1 MLRELNWGGIAFG
14 AGAGF
19 VVGIGVA
26 ALVGGSDA
34 GTLVEVLIQFL
45 AFVVAG
51 FIAGRFSLVQ
61 PIAAGGFAALLLYF
75 SMALLAIVTGSD
87 LQPVALL
94 FFGLMALLFGSVGAV
109 VAEAFRRRR

>member
-19 VVGIGVA
+19 VVGIVA
-26 ALVGGSDA
+26 SALAGGSDA

-45 AFVVAG
+45 AFAIAG
-51 FIAGRFSLVQ
+51 FVAGRFSLVQ
-61 PIAAGGFAALLLYF
+61 PIAAGGFAALFLYF

-94 FFGLMALLFGSVGAV
+94 FFGMMALLFGSVGAV
-109 VAEAFRRRR
+109 VAEALRKRR